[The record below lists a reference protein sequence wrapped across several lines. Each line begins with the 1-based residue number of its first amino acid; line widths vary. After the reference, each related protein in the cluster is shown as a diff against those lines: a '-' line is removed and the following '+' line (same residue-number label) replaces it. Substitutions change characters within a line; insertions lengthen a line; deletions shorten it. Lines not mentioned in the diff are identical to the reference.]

1 MNIDNEIELVKLLGY
16 NTAKITDK
24 YYGIVNDKNEFKG
37 NIICDNNLISIA
49 ISDEEHDITINGIK
63 NTKYNPEQYFLYVSK
78 CGKVYKMSFNFSK
91 MKGISLKA
99 LDSSDQVLI
108 KTDGKCFFASISTLD
123 DKKEVWYTTSD
134 SDKFDNKFKIYSTN
148 LEEINNYETIRK
160 SKKVYFQDESL
171 FDSTMLFKINES
183 TCSRELLD
191 YDVNKALKINRTG
204 YTIYKEVEDYLSKIL
219 KLQELDAFL
228 FGEIP
233 VIDDIDLLIN
243 EAVKSKVKKK

>member
-16 NTAKITDK
+16 NTVKITDK

-37 NIICDNNLISIA
+37 NIICDNNLISVA

-78 CGKVYKMSFNFSK
+78 CVKVYKMSFNFSK
-91 MKGISLKA
+91 MIGISLKA

-134 SDKFDNKFKIYSTN
+134 SDKFDNKFKIY
-148 LEEINNYETIRK
+148 YQ
-160 SKKVYFQDESL
+160 Y
-171 FDSTMLFKINES
+171 
-183 TCSRELLD
+183 
-191 YDVNKALKINRTG
+191 
-204 YTIYKEVEDYLSKIL
+204 
-219 KLQELDAFL
+219 
-228 FGEIP
+228 
-233 VIDDIDLLIN
+233 
-243 EAVKSKVKKK
+243 